1 MRTREDKRWR
11 GQRIAAVSTI
21 LAALLGGPAQPVFAA
36 TALAHPASAGSAPSS
51 APAHA
56 KDGTGRALAPGQR
69 LVALGDSIPFGYGL
83 PGAEASPGARTL
95 ADLHPAPGAYPLLV
109 ARDNGARVTDLAVPG
124 WTSSDLLNA
133 LGTPPFQQALRT
145 ANVVTVEIGSNDL
158 LNAVPDLAQAA
169 AGGTVHVDPARVQT
183 GIRQLSANLPRIL
196 AAVRKQTSAPV
207 ILFNLYDPFP
217 ATAPLHGEAEAA
229 IRAANDAI
237 AATAAQAAVPVVD
250 AYRVMDGRQ
259 EDLIR
264 IQARDIHPNAA
275 GQRAL
280 AQALEAVLM
289 RPLWYTPA
297 YFVTAPKGALIYSRP
312 AAGPFAIWW
321 LHGDAALWVT
331 GMNGDWLQVVTPLGQ
346 TGYVRRDQVS
356 ASVRWPWGSRG

>member
-1 MRTREDKRWR
+1 MMA
-11 GQRIAAVSTI
+11 GAVLS
-21 LAALLGGPAQPVFAA
+21 GPAQ
-36 TALAHPASAGSAPSS
+36 PASAGSAPTP
-51 APAHA
+51 APAPAPA
-56 KDGTGRALAPGQR
+56 KGGTGRALAPGQR

-95 ADLHPAPGAYPLLV
+95 ADLHPAPGAYPFLV
-109 ARDNGARVTDLAVPG
+109 AGDNGARVTDLAVPG
-124 WTSSDLLNA
+124 WTSSNLLNA
-133 LGTPPFQQALRT
+133 LGTSSFQQALRT
-145 ANVVTVEIGSNDL
+145 ANVVTIEIGSNDL

-169 AGGTVHVDPARVQT
+169 AGGTVQINPARIQA

-196 AAVRKQTSAPV
+196 DAVRKQTSAPV

-217 ATAPLHGEAEAA
+217 ATTPLHGEAEAA

-259 EDLIR
+259 QDLIR

-297 YFVTAPKGALIYSRP
+297 YFVTAPKGAPVYSRP

-321 LHGDAALWVT
+321 LHGDTALLVT
-331 GMNGDWLQVVTPLGQ
+331 GLNGDWLQVVTPLGQ

-356 ASVRWPWGSRG
+356 AAVRWP